1 MNRSF
6 VGRVYPE
13 QRYRV
18 EAEVIHAYARAIN
31 EDNPSFIDSFPGGDL
46 VAPPLFPA
54 VYHPRALSAVVGDP
68 ELGID
73 FTRTLHGEQDMH
85 FHSVIR
91 PNDTISTRARIEA
104 IEETDRGEALSL
116 ALESTNQD
124 GQPVETT
131 LLTLLMDR
139 PAIPAALPDDLSDE
153 LRDPMMAVTQQIDA
167 DQTWRYAEASGD
179 RSRIHLDPAVARR
192 AGLPGVT
199 AHALCTMAIVSKAL
213 IDHLGGGEPSR
224 LARMGV
230 RFAYPAFPGQ
240 KIETRIEAGPRG
252 EEGASRHFRFETWS
266 AGGEAIIRGG
276 RAEVRPES
284 A

>member
-91 PNDTISTRARIEA
+91 PNDTISTRARIEG

-116 ALESTNQD
+116 ALESTNQE
-124 GQPVETT
+124 GRPVETT
-131 LLTLLMDR
+131 LLTLLVDR
-139 PAIPAALPDDLSDE
+139 RSGPGAAGLPDDPSDE

-167 DQTWRYAEASGD
+167 DQD
-179 RSRIHLDPAVARR
+179 RSADET
-192 AGLPGVT
+192 GNNTDQFCT
-199 AHALCTMAIVSKAL
+199 A
-213 IDHLGGGEPSR
+213 
-224 LARMGV
+224 
-230 RFAYPAFPGQ
+230 Y
-240 KIETRIEAGPRG
+240 
-252 EEGASRHFRFETWS
+252 
-266 AGGEAIIRGG
+266 
-276 RAEVRPES
+276 
-284 A
+284 